1 MAMTY
6 DQALSFYK
14 KNRNNFPGMTAAQ
27 AVDQMV
33 RGGEIPVAA
42 VEAAPTA
49 IPVAAPVAAALAA
62 AAPAPAPVPMAAPEP
77 VAEVEVVPEA
87 PPAPVYVGPN
97 QAALRAYQL
106 ANPEAPASA
115 PAAKN
120 APVDYAAM
128 AKNAA
133 TKQELEGLN
142 INAEI
147 ERTTTI
153 SPEMQKLIDDRLER
167 YGIQLTQVDKDKQ
180 QATWMAVAQ
189 AGMKM
194 AQSQSPYFMQALAS
208 GMEAGIDGYSE
219 AKAKAAEK
227 KARLQDLKEDLSI
240 KAIELRDQAVE
251 KAIAARKDALQG
263 AAAKTAFQKDT
274 LGLIVAGETAPDV
287 VESARLGNKLT
298 SAQIS
303 KVLNDIKNDNVRVS
317 LQRAAATSGPG
328 GGVSVKVINA
338 QRGLIQGQINAN
350 NEELRD
356 ITIPS
361 ERKAILRAS
370 NDRLVSDLST
380 LQSALSGNSGVSNN
394 NPLGV
399 STPWRK

>member
-49 IPVAAPVAAALAA
+49 IPVAPPVAAALAA
-62 AAPAPAPVPMAAPEP
+62 AAPAP
-77 VAEVEVVPEA
+77 VAEVEAIPEA
-87 PPAPVYVGPN
+87 APAPVYVGPN
-97 QAALRAYQL
+97 QAALRAYKL
-106 ANPEAPASA
+106 ANPEAPPSA

-120 APVDYAAM
+120 APVDYAAK
-128 AKNAA
+128 ADKAA
-133 TKQELEGLN
+133 AQQELEALN
-142 INAEI
+142 FNAEI
-147 ERTTTI
+147 ERTATI
-153 SPEMQKLIDDRLER
+153 DPEIQKLLTNREAR
-167 YGIQLTQVDKDKQ
+167 YETELGEVDKDRK

-227 KARLQDLKEDLSI
+227 KARLQDAKEDLVL
-240 KAIELRDQAVE
+240 KAKEIRDQAVRE
-251 KAIAARKDALQG
+251 GINARVAAQQA
-263 AAAKTAFQKDT
+263 AAAKTATRKDA
-274 LGLIVAGETAPDV
+274 LGLLLGQQTAGDV
-287 VESARLGNKLT
+287 VEAARLGNKLT

-317 LQRAAATSGPG
+317 LARAAATSGG
-328 GGVSVKVINA
+328 GGGGLSVKVINA
-338 QRGLIQGQINAN
+338 QRGLIQSQINAN

-356 ITIPS
+356 ITIPR
-361 ERKAILRAS
+361 ERKARLAAD
-370 NDRLVSDLST
+370 NDRLRSDLST
-380 LQSALSGNSGVSNN
+380 LQSALSGNSGAASN
-394 NPLGV
+394 NPLGLNL
-399 STPWRK
+399 SGR

>member
-42 VEAAPTA
+42 VEAAP
-49 IPVAAPVAAALAA
+49 AAPVAAALAA

-77 VAEVEVVPEA
+77 VAEVEAVPEA

-97 QAALRAYQL
+97 QAALRAYKM
-106 ANPEAPASA
+106 ANPEAPPSA

-120 APVDYAAM
+120 APVDYAAK
-128 AKNAA
+128 ARNAA
-133 TKQELEGLN
+133 TQRELEGLN

-147 ERTTTI
+147 ERTATI
-153 SPEMQKLIDDRLER
+153 DPEVQKLLTNRQAR
-167 YGIQLTQVDKDKQ
+167 YETELGEVDKDRK

-227 KARLQDLKEDLSI
+227 KARLQDAKEDLVL
-240 KAIELRDQAVE
+240 KAIELRAQAV
-251 KAIAARKDALQG
+251 KDAIGARQASKQS
-263 AAAKTAFQKDT
+263 AAADATLFKDT
-274 LGLIVAGETAPDV
+274 LGGVVAAETADEV
-287 VESARLGNKLT
+287 VEAARLGNKLT

-317 LQRAAATSGPG
+317 LARAAATSGG
-328 GGVSVKVINA
+328 GGGLSVKVINA

-350 NEELRD
+350 NQELND
-356 ITIPS
+356 ITIPRD
-361 ERKAILRAS
+361 RKARLQAD
-370 NDRLVSDLST
+370 NDRLRSDLST
-380 LQSALSGNSGVSNN
+380 LQSALSGNSGAASN
-394 NPLGV
+394 NPLGLNL
-399 STPWRK
+399 SGR